1 MRLGV
6 VDTHV
11 FYNEHS
17 SPANLRAEILDEQF
31 ATITHAHILQE
42 RIIIQGFPLT
52 LRREFLTGH
61 IELQQLP
68 QSRITM
74 RESDKLTNFWEL
86 GRNSSL
92 QV

>member
-31 ATITHAHILQE
+31 VTITHAHILQE

-68 QSRITM
+68 QSRITT
-74 RESDKLTNFWEL
+74 RDRQIDQLL
-86 GRNSSL
+86 GTWP
-92 QV
+92 Q